1 MIEIL
6 NPSIITEDDVN
17 GQYHA
22 FGPSP
27 ASCSSCDFTCIGS
40 SNSDTRPSGCSV
52 CSTTCMGD
60 CSGSCV
66 GGCGDANCEGQCTL
80 SCQSSC
86 SLTCETTCRD
96 NCQNGCRDEC
106 TTSCDQSCTN
116 GCSGSCQGCTGCSGS
131 CTEACVNG
139 CKYSCSDVATASGTH
154 TLLPDW
160 PTGKLDPDL
169 QKAYYDAIKKPEEER
184 SEAEQAVID
193 TVNEEL
199 KDWLGD
205 TQIDPDKLIEILNT
219 IKIYLDEVVKYDYKR
234 ISELDE
240 AVVIHDDDHFVGQVT
255 IEGQTIDVGNIDL
268 EDLNLV
274 VSDFDNK
281 TVKISGASL
290 AEFLKLNYKNYWVWT
305 PYVVQDPATGSKTAI
320 AWYFNTSFEPHPP
333 EPINLADLITG
344 GVGIVTETT
353 DGLMPHDLF
362 KELNGKTFVPFESLT
377 GMHTDGSAAPA
388 QTPLIRLAAG
398 YNGNT
403 DNINVFN
410 TTLLDDLDTRYAPN
424 GTFVTE
430 TDFNAYKEEVT
441 LEFSEVNTKFADYTT
456 TTDLAATYLT
466 KTDAATLYA
475 SNAAL
480 TSVSNLVNQHS
491 SDINQ
496 LTVRFNS
503 YYTITDADNV
513 FVKKAT
519 AHTDIPVRDPANQ
532 RNGLMDYRDV
542 ANISSAYTMATEAS
556 ADVTDLT
563 ILVNSFSDEL
573 SSKLTRTSYAV
584 TDYVTGNTTPGIVV
598 LPVTSNI
605 KVEENGVIDTKE
617 MKVPNLIKNSTF
629 LDGFTSQWNTT
640 IGSVSQIDLDQSSIS
655 IDQNLNA
662 SIAKLALI
670 ANGTISQQFF
680 SDSNEG
686 FTVGIL
692 CKREATDKVIDIK
705 IDTNAYIS
713 HTIPAVTS
721 VGANEYYIAKFY
733 FAALDSRY
741 FDTHTI
747 YIHNNDTSNTVSFM
761 ITNIMVQQ
769 GRKYTGW
776 MPNEHDAS
784 LNGSVRIISYSN
796 NIIFKD
802 LQEKYTADVYDEDG
816 VTILH
821 RAGEIIEPSSSIVM
835 HKDKQYMYAHIT
847 AAQQID
853 GPIRNDVIPL
863 RINLLT
869 GNCDISGNAVT
880 AGTLR
885 DTSDP
890 SITLNVPV
898 AQMNAFFSGA
908 STAFIKY
915 LQQYETG
922 ELPKVVVDLRR
933 IISSMSEIS
942 LGAFKT
948 VGTFDSNTNK
958 NGEIFNDYENNS
970 ATGDYSHASGQNT
983 IATANASTV
992 IGKYNVADGTGANDP
1007 KHLFIVGNGTADN
1020 ARSNI
1025 VEVSDDTFNVN
1036 GDITKNNNPI
1046 PEFVELTQAQYD
1058 ALVSPDPDITY
1069 LITDYDASGGGSGG
1083 WSGYSREIIYEN
1095 TDFTPASGSSSVT
1108 RYATLTKS
1116 IANYDELQVWAW
1128 MYVDTTK
1135 EQLLCATI
1143 PVDIAKIKTTA
1154 TGIDEDVPFL
1164 LNASLSTVN
1173 RRIWFGFTDDTHATF
1188 VSNRTESGVDSIP
1201 YRIYGIKHGSGGGSS
1216 GGGGEPFGR
1225 TLLYDSG
1232 SYTQGAP
1239 IQTDISLADT
1249 LTNYDIIIIH
1259 LGTVADN
1266 TREQQYYDD
1275 TCTVDVQ
1282 RALESN
1288 VVCHYGGYNMRWAA
1302 VKFTTTTFNVIGHAS
1317 PGEVSNYAPDVF
1329 KIIGYKFGSG
1339 GGSGGG
1345 GTPTGLGDLAYK
1357 DTASG
1362 TAVTNVEYDETT
1374 HRITI
1379 TLGTVTVS

>member
-96 NCQNGCRDEC
+96 TCQNGCRNGC
-106 TTSCDQSCTN
+106 VTSCDQTCTN
-116 GCSGSCQGCTGCSGS
+116 TCSGSCQGCTGCSGS
-131 CTEACVNG
+131 CTDACVNG
-139 CKYSCSDVATASGTH
+139 CKYSCSDVATSSGTH

-160 PTGKLDPDL
+160 PTGRLDPDL
-169 QKAYYDAIKKPEEER
+169 QKAYYNAIKKPEEER
-184 SEAEQAVID
+184 TDADKAVIE
-193 TVNEEL
+193 TVNTQMKE
-199 KDWLGD
+199 WLGV
-205 TQIDPDKLIEILNT
+205 TEIDPDKLIEILNT

-240 AVVIHDDDHFVGQVT
+240 AVVIHDTDHFVGQVT

-281 TVKISGASL
+281 TVKITGASL

-305 PYVVQDPATGSKTAI
+305 PYVVEDPETGSKTAI

-353 DGLMPHDLF
+353 DGLMPHELF
-362 KELNGKTFVPFESLT
+362 TQLHGKTFVPFESLT
-377 GMHTDGSAAPA
+377 GMHEDGSAAPA

-410 TTLLDDLDTRYAPN
+410 TSLLDDLDTRYAPN

-430 TDFNAYKEEVT
+430 TELNTYKAEVA
-441 LEFSEVNTKFADYTT
+441 LEFSDINNKFADYTT
-456 TTDLAATYLT
+456 TTDLASTYLT
-466 KTDAATLYA
+466 QTDAATLYA
-475 SNAAL
+475 SNVAL

-556 ADVTDLT
+556 ADVSDLT
-563 ILVNSFSDEL
+563 ILVNSFSDEIA
-573 SSKLTRTSYAV
+573 SKLTRTSYAT
-584 TDYVTGNTTPGIVV
+584 TDYSTGDIVPGIVA

-605 KVEENGVIDTKE
+605 KVENNGVIDTKE

-629 LDGFTSQWNTT
+629 LDGFTTNWSTVISN
-640 IGSVSQIDLDQSSIS
+640 VSQIDLDQSSIS
-655 IDQNLNA
+655 VDQNLNTY
-662 SIAKLALI
+662 IAKLALI

-692 CKREATDKVIDIK
+692 CKRESVDKVIDVK
-705 IDTNAYIS
+705 IDDNAYVS
-713 HTIPAVTS
+713 HTIPAVTTTG
-721 VGANEYYIAKFY
+721 VDEYYIAKLY
-733 FAALDSRY
+733 FEALDSKY
-741 FDTHTI
+741 FSTHTI
-747 YIHNNDTSNTVSFM
+747 YIHNHDSLNAVSFM

-776 MPNEHDAS
+776 MPNEHDAHS
-784 LNGSVRIISYSN
+784 SGSVRIISYDNS
-796 NIIFKD
+796 IAFKD
-802 LQEKYTADVYDEDG
+802 LQEKYTSDVYDTDG
-816 VTILH
+816 VTLLH
-821 RAGEIIEPSSSIVM
+821 RAGELIDPSSSIIM
-835 HKDKQYMYAHIT
+835 HKNKQYLFFHIT
-847 AAQQID
+847 AQNQID
-853 GPIRNDVIPL
+853 GPIRNDTIPL
-863 RINLLT
+863 RIDLLT

-880 AGTLR
+880 AGTLK
-885 DTSDP
+885 DINDP

-898 AQMNAFFSGA
+898 AQINSFFSGA

-915 LQQYETG
+915 LQSYQTTEFSKFV
-922 ELPKVVVDLRR
+922 LDFRR
-933 IISSMSEIS
+933 IISSQSEVS
-942 LGAFKT
+942 LGT
-948 VGTFDSNTNK
+948 VPLVGTFDSNTNK

-970 ATGDYSHASGQNT
+970 ATGDYSHASGHGT
-983 IATANASTV
+983 IATADSSTV

-1007 KHLFIVGNGTADN
+1007 KHLFIIGNGTADN
-1020 ARSNI
+1020 DRSNI
-1025 VEVSDDTFNVN
+1025 VEVDDDTFNVN
-1036 GDITKNNNPI
+1036 GAITKNNNPI
-1046 PEFVELTQAQYD
+1046 PEIVELTQAQYD
-1058 ALVSPDPDITY
+1058 ALSNPDPDITY
-1069 LITDYDASGGGSGG
+1069 FITDYDASGGGG
-1083 WSGYSREIIYEN
+1083 
-1095 TDFTPASGSSSVT
+1095 
-1108 RYATLTKS
+1108 
-1116 IANYDELQVWAW
+1116 
-1128 MYVDTTK
+1128 
-1135 EQLLCATI
+1135 
-1143 PVDIAKIKTTA
+1143 
-1154 TGIDEDVPFL
+1154 
-1164 LNASLSTVN
+1164 
-1173 RRIWFGFTDDTHATF
+1173 
-1188 VSNRTESGVDSIP
+1188 
-1201 YRIYGIKHGSGGGSS
+1201 GSGGA
-1216 GGGGEPFGR
+1216 PTKR
-1225 TLLYDSG
+1225 TVLYDSG

-1239 IQTDISLADT
+1239 IQTDIALADT

-1275 TCTVDVQ
+1275 TVTVDAQ
-1282 RALESN
+1282 RALENN
-1288 VVCHYGGYNMRWAA
+1288 VVCHYGGYYQRWAA
-1302 VKFTTTTFNVIGHAS
+1302 VKFTATTFRVIGHDAAS
-1317 PGEVSNYAPDVF
+1317 EGSNYKPDVF

-1339 GGSGGG
+1339 GSSSGGGEPFDRTLLYDSGSYSSFAPYQQDVSLLDNLSNYDFIGVLITSTGDASANPRIMQNWFIDTNIALNEPKMSYCMYKERALHVAFTETTFNITFKSAVNETSIYYPEICKIYGYKMGSGGDSGG
-1345 GTPTGLGDLAYK
+1345 GTTPSNLGALAYK